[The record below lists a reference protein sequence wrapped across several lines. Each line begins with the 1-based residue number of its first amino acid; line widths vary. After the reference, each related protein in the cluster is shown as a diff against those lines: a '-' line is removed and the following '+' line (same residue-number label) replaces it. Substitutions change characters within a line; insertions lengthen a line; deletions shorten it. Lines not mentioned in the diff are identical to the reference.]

1 MSLPSESRPPDTAAL
16 QHLSRHRPLR
26 RAIFAG
32 AGALLAISVL
42 ADGARAA
49 VLPPVTLDGPSEEIV
64 GFGGT
69 AMAEDGTGGI
79 VYLKRVQ
86 GVAHVFVARY
96 ASGHWQAPI
105 RVDAAESFAASSPRI
120 GAAAGGRLLVVW
132 ATPYAT
138 VRGKPVS
145 ELLSATLSPGSEA
158 FSGAVIVDPNV
169 GEAAGLSPDLAMSSS
184 GQGYVVYRV
193 IGNLSTVSVQ
203 RPGDVAES
211 VRVARYD
218 GERWTS
224 LGSVNRD
231 PGVSMRPPSAANAPV
246 VAINQNGNGIVVW
259 QEPEI
264 GTAVARIWA
273 RRLFGTNVN
282 YVLPVS
288 ATSFHGAAINEDA
301 DAPAVAFSRLG
312 QAEVAYRQPA
322 GRGSPLPGP
331 RIFLNILSD
340 GEAASGAEFEGP
352 IVADNSVP
360 GGKNASVGRPTID
373 VNERQGMRL
382 LYDSNGTPRVVE
394 GTDLGLAGTVA
405 LGSPFVGSTLAPAAE
420 LPAANAVGP
429 EGGGIA
435 AWPSADR
442 HGRPGV
448 AVREDYPGGGAQT
461 GLISGG
467 AGGPIGELA
476 VGRSGLG
483 DGLVAFQQ
491 GPLGDAAIVAAEIS
505 AVPSEFIVNAP
516 KGWILPRAARLSWLA
531 AESANGPLTYTVVLD
546 GHRLPTPP
554 EAQALTIDPHYL
566 STGKHIVQVLATD
579 RNGQSTLSA
588 RSALRID
595 ASPPTVSLSLARRA
609 PEVAVRLRD
618 GQSGV
623 AAKSV
628 SISFG
633 DGSHARGSARARH
646 RYKHG
651 GTFTLVIHAQDLLG
665 NSVTLHKV
673 VKVA

>member
-1 MSLPSESRPPDTAAL
+1 MPGCDTAAL
-16 QHLSRHRPLR
+16 QHLSRRRPLR
-26 RAIFAG
+26 RAVLAG
-32 AGALLAISVL
+32 AGTVVALYVL
-42 ADGARAA
+42 AAGARAA
-49 VLPPVTLDGPSEEIV
+49 ILSPVTIDGPSEEIV
-64 GFGGT
+64 GFGGA

-79 VYLKRVQ
+79 VYLKRVE
-86 GVAHVFVARY
+86 GVPHVFVARY

-105 RVDAAESFAASSPRI
+105 RVDVGQSFAASSPRI

-138 VRGKPVS
+138 VRGRPVS

-158 FSGAVIVDPNV
+158 FSGAVIVDPNIA
-169 GEAAGLSPDLAMSSS
+169 EAAGLSPDLAMSSS
-184 GQGYVVYRV
+184 GQAFLVYRV
-193 IGNLSTVSVQ
+193 IASLSTVSVQ
-203 RPGDVAES
+203 RPGDVAEN

-218 GERWTS
+218 GQRWTG
-224 LGSVNRD
+224 LGVVNRD
-231 PGVSMRPPSAANAPV
+231 AGVSMRPPTAANAPV

-273 RRLFGTNVN
+273 RRLYGTSVN
-282 YVLPVS
+282 YVMPVS
-288 ATSFHGAAINEDA
+288 ATSFKGAAINEDA

-340 GEAASGAEFEGP
+340 GESASGAEFEGP
-352 IVADNSVP
+352 IVADNSVA

-373 VNERQGMRL
+373 INERQGMRL
-382 LYDSNGTPRVVE
+382 LYDSNGSPRVVE

-420 LPAANAVGP
+420 LPAANSIGP

-442 HGRPGV
+442 RGRPGV
-448 AVREDYPGGGAQT
+448 AVREDYPGGGVQT

-491 GPLGDAAIVAAEIS
+491 GPLGNAAIVGAEIS
-505 AVPSEFIVNAP
+505 AVPQEFIVESP
-516 KGWILPRAARLSWLA
+516 KGWIRPRGVHLSWLA
-531 AESANGPLTYTVVLD
+531 AESASGPVTYKVVLD

-554 EAQALTIDPHYL
+554 EALAETIDPHYL
-566 STGKHIVQVLATD
+566 STGKHVVQVMATD
-579 RNGQSTLSA
+579 QNGQSTLSA
-588 RSALRID
+588 RQTLKID
-595 ASPPTVSLSLARRA
+595 GSPPTVGLSVARRA
-609 PEVAVRLRD
+609 PEVAVRLAD
-618 GQSGV
+618 GQSGLET
-623 AAKSV
+623 KSV

-633 DGSHARGSARARH
+633 DGSHASGRARVRH
-646 RYKHG
+646 RYKHA
-651 GTFTLVIHAQDLLG
+651 GTFTLTIHARDVLG
-665 NSVTLHKV
+665 NSVTVSKV